1 MSSISNPSLRI
12 TGKSPRIG
20 IEEIFFLASTPEK
33 SSVVGSENFERSLI
47 VSDELEILFDRF
59 SQNNATCAF
68 IRFKPDVF
76 RLITLD
82 AGENHSIKSCEA
94 GGWLFEPDSPEGFV
108 YWVPI
113 SPVWRNLDHQLHI
126 TRFGQNEVTAVEVS
140 PSGLKVS
147 FSTKSGGFTDLVIW
161 RIERKVFDCLEK
173 VQEADPSARKH
184 IFLWSS
190 HTTYSRPSDIYL
202 HLVHGYVYENH
213 EVWPKYWR
221 VCSELDAYALFV
233 SLSSFFLSTGC
244 CLYDLLR
251 RQIVFSVVARQNSD
265 GGWYHGEWTDEME
278 SHYRLHAAGML
289 LLAAYYEETQDPVVG
304 EAIRKACTFAAAR
317 TDRIDSGV
325 WYLHDSLEET
335 EETLKRYPFRH
346 EISRALGK
354 SPSNLMVLNTH
365 LDTNVAMERCRR
377 VTGSEEFSSLIES
390 ARETSVAVCA
400 MKPAGWLYR
409 PLFRAIGLTL
419 LPPSAGAALPLPLRA
434 IKRITWKYI
443 IPLLPRIKARFPRFV
458 MPGGFIER
466 DLAQH
471 SFSVRYQP
479 VNLMD
484 LVRTRRIFGEE
495 ALDPLLEESFAFT
508 QHSGIK
514 ERWKELAGKE
524 DDSLGFWAEALYH
537 MCLLKDD
544 HRYRAWLADAVIY
557 LDDARLGLSPSLLGC
572 NAEAVAPKLQT
583 PCPRTSDQRLC
594 VTNLSKG
601 PQVLEYLVMNP
612 SREDIILEWA
622 LAPVEL
628 IEWRDSGGMRREGEV
643 LVVPARGWVQGVTAP
658 QAEVER

>member
-1 MSSISNPSLRI
+1 MPSIDLTSLFA
-12 TGKSPRIG
+12 GQM
-20 IEEIFFLASTPEK
+20 EFASDRDWK
-33 SSVVGSENFERSLI
+33 SSDFNRLDYATDSDVYFLI
-47 VSDELEILFDRF
+47 DSFSD
-59 SQNNATCAF
+59 SPAVCAF
-68 IRFKPDVF
+68 IRCTSSGTF
-76 RLITLD
+76 RLSLE
-82 AGENHSIKSCEA
+82 GEYCLAKCAA
-94 GGWLFEPDSPEGFV
+94 GGWILKPYRVTDDFFWLPAPPMSR
-108 YWVPI
+108 
-113 SPVWRNLDHQLHI
+113 SLDQQGHI
-126 TRFGQNEVTAVEVS
+126 LSHKPALVSGAEVS
-140 PSGLKVS
+140 PKSVS
-147 FSTKSGGFTDLVIW
+147 LEFENTDTNVVDIVAWKLPEYLLADLQQLDHM
-161 RIERKVFDCLEK
+161 ERR
-173 VQEADPSARKH
+173 SY
-184 IFLWSS
+184 FLWSS
-190 HTTYSRPSDIYL
+190 HTAYKIPADVYL
-202 HLVHGYVYENH
+202 HLVNGHVYENH

-221 VCSELDAYALFV
+221 VCSELDAYALYV
-233 SLSSFFLSTGC
+233 TLSGLLRGTGKKIYE
-244 CLYDLLR
+244 LMR

-289 LLAAYYEETQDPVVG
+289 LLAAYFEEIQDPVVG
-304 EAIRKACTFAAAR
+304 EAIKRACAFAATR
-317 TDRIDSGV
+317 IDRINAGV

-335 EETLKRYPFRH
+335 EETLKRYPFRY

-377 VTGSEEFSSLIES
+377 VTGDAEFSSLIES

-400 MKPAGWLYR
+400 MKPAEWLYR

-434 IKRITWKYI
+434 IKRMTWKYI

-514 ERWKELAGKE
+514 ERWKEFAGKE

-537 MCLLKDD
+537 MCLLEDD
-544 HRYRAWLADAVIY
+544 RRYRAWLADAVIY

-583 PCPRTSDQRLC
+583 LCPRPSDPRLC
-594 VTNLSKG
+594 VTNLSKS
-601 PQVLEYLVMNP
+601 PQLLEYLVINP
-612 SREDIILEWA
+612 SREDVVLEWE
-622 LAPVEL
+622 LAPVGPV
-628 IEWRDSGGMRREGEV
+628 EWLDSGDTRREEKRIM
-643 LVVPARGWVQGVTAP
+643 VPARGWVQGVTAS
-658 QAEVER
+658 QVEVER

>member
-1 MSSISNPSLRI
+1 MPSISNPSLRI
-12 TGKSPRIG
+12 SGRSPCIG
-20 IEEIFFLASTPEK
+20 INAVFSLADDPEG
-33 SSVVGSENFERSLI
+33 SRVVGSESFDRSRV

-59 SQNNATCAF
+59 SQNDATCAF

-76 RLITLD
+76 SCVTLD
-82 AGENHSIKSCEA
+82 AGVNHSIKSCEA
-94 GGWLFEPDSPEGFV
+94 GGWLFEPDSPAGFV
-108 YWVPI
+108 YWVPTA
-113 SPVWRNLDHQLHI
+113 PFWRILDHQLHI
-126 TRFGQNEVTAVEVS
+126 TSFGQSEVTSVDVS
-140 PSGLKVS
+140 SNGLKVS
-147 FSTKSGGFTDLVIW
+147 FSTKAGCFTDVVIW

-173 VQEADPSARKH
+173 LQEADLGVRKD

-233 SLSSFFLSTGC
+233 SLSSFFLSTRC
-244 CLYDLLR
+244 CIYDLLR
-251 RQIVFSVVARQNSD
+251 RQIVLSVIARQNSD
-265 GGWYHGEWTDEME
+265 GGWYHGEWTDDME

-289 LLAAYYEETQDPVVG
+289 LLAAYFEETQDPVVG
-304 EAIRKACTFAAAR
+304 EAIRNACAFAAAR
-317 TDRIDSGV
+317 TDRINSGV

-335 EETLKRYPFRH
+335 EETLKRYPFRY

-377 VTGSEEFSSLIES
+377 VTGSEEFSALIES

-400 MKPAGWLYR
+400 MKPAEWLYR
-409 PLFRAIGLTL
+409 PLFRAVALTL

-443 IPLLPRIKARFPRFV
+443 IPLLPWIKARFPRFV

-484 LVRTRRIFGEE
+484 LVRTRRIFGEV

-537 MCLLKDD
+537 MCLLKGDR
-544 HRYRAWLADAVIY
+544 RYRAWLADAVIY

-583 PCPRTSDQRLC
+583 PCPRTSNQRLC
-594 VTNLSKG
+594 VINLSKS
-601 PQVLEYLVMNP
+601 PQVLEYLVINP
-612 SREDIILEWA
+612 SREDIVLEWV
-622 LAPVEL
+622 LAPVGPV
-628 IEWRDSGGMRREGEV
+628 EWHDSGDTRREEKRM
-643 LVVPARGWVQGVTAP
+643 VVPARSWVQGVTASR
-658 QAEVER
+658 AEVER